1 MSKTWIVAWREFK
14 STALTKAF
22 ILAAVLVPAMII
34 ALGVLGPL
42 LFNPQPP
49 PLRGTIVFI
58 ESPDA
63 PIINAAQIEFS
74 NENILKRIRGMAQAR
89 EDKPSGLA
97 EARSMMN
104 DIEGGR
110 NPRSMSAVTRE
121 FEIALTLDTSRQ
133 PSELEDVKAMLARG
147 ELVAIVT
154 TLEPPPPPKKDSE
167 PGADSAT
174 QPEAA
179 SASQPEQTVQ
189 PSTTN
194 RTPATRVPTVYVPSS
209 MNVKHTGL
217 IEDLVQASTARAR
230 IEAAG
235 LDVQTV
241 RDLARA
247 PDPNTVRISKEGL
260 EKSEGK
266 GTKVFKMMLPMG
278 FMMLIWIG
286 AFVSANYLLTTTI
299 EEKSN
304 KVMEVLLSAVSPM
317 QLMGG
322 KIIGQALVGMVM
334 VGMYLAMAIAGLT
347 AAAAADLIE
356 WQDLIYFALFYI
368 MAYFMIASI
377 MAAIGSAVNELREA
391 QSLMTPAMLLLMIPL
406 MLWLPISDSPN
417 GTLATVTSFIPPL
430 IPFVMILRVTGG
442 EPIAQWQI
450 IASLVVGFGS
460 MFGMI
465 WMAAKIFRIG
475 VLMYGKPPSP
485 LELIKW
491 LRYE

>member
-22 ILAAVLVPAMII
+22 ILAVVLVPAMII
-34 ALGVLGPL
+34 ALGVLGPM

-49 PLRGTIVFI
+49 PLRGTIVVI
-58 ESPDA
+58 DSPDA
-63 PIINAAQIEFS
+63 PIADAAKVEFS
-74 NENILKRIRGMAQAR
+74 NENILKRIRGMSQAR
-89 EDKPSGLA
+89 EEKPSGLA
-97 EARSMMN
+97 EAGSSMMT
-104 DIEGGR
+104 DPELMR

-121 FEIALTLDTSRQ
+121 FEIDLTLDTSRQ
-133 PSELEDVKAMLARG
+133 PSELEDVKAMLVRG
-147 ELVAIVT
+147 EIVAIVT
-154 TLEPPPPPKKDSE
+154 TVEPKP
-167 PGADSAT
+167 AT

-179 SASQPEQTVQ
+179 TQADQAAPASA
-189 PSTTN
+189 
-194 RTPATRVPTVYVPSS
+194 PALATAPPTASPKVPTLYVPSN

-217 IEDLVQASTARAR
+217 IEDLVQASTARAH

-247 PDPNTVRISKEGL
+247 PEPNTVRISKEGV

-278 FMMLIWIG
+278 FMMLLWIG
-286 AFVSANYLLTTTI
+286 SFVSANYLLTTTI

-322 KIIGQALVGMVM
+322 KIIGQALVGFVM
-334 VGMYLAMAIAGLT
+334 VGMYLAMAMAGLT

-356 WQDLIYFALFYI
+356 WYDLVYFVLYYI

-450 IASLVVGFGS
+450 IASLVIGFGS
-460 MFGMI
+460 MFAMI

>member
-22 ILAAVLVPAMII
+22 ILAVIIVPVMII
-34 ALGVLGPL
+34 GLGVLGPL

-49 PLRGTIVFI
+49 PLRGTIVVI
-58 ESPDA
+58 DSPDA
-63 PIINAAQIEFS
+63 PIASAAEIEFS
-74 NENILKRIRGMAQAR
+74 NENILKRIRGMSQAR
-89 EDKPSGLA
+89 EEKPSGLA
-97 EARSMMN
+97 EAGSSMMT
-104 DIEGGR
+104 DAELMR

-121 FEIALTLDTSRQ
+121 FEIDLALDTSKT
-133 PSELEDVKAMLARG
+133 PADLEDAKAKLARG
-147 ELVAIVT
+147 EIVAIVT
-154 TLEPPPPPKKDSE
+154 TVEPKP
-167 PGADSAT
+167 
-174 QPEAA
+174 
-179 SASQPEQTVQ
+179 ASQPATQSDQ
-189 PSTTN
+189 PASSPTTAPA
-194 RTPATRVPTVYVPSS
+194 PATASTPTLYVPSN

-217 IEDLVQASTARAR
+217 IEDLVQASTARAH

-247 PDPNTVRISKEGL
+247 PEPNTVRISKEGV

-278 FMMLIWIG
+278 FMMLLWIG
-286 AFVSANYLLTTTI
+286 SFVSANYLLTTTI

-322 KIIGQALVGMVM
+322 KIIGQALVGFVM
-334 VGMYLAMAIAGLT
+334 VGMYLAMAMAGLA
-347 AAAAADLIE
+347 AAAAADLID
-356 WQDLIYFALFYI
+356 WQDLIYFVLYYV

-460 MFGMI
+460 MFAMI